1 MILQWEPVRGFGWR
15 DTVAYVIRHVSH
27 AVQKMDKRE
36 KGLGTRWET
45 GSVSQMQTE
54 DGWAAI
60 VETELEINSETV
72 EVESTGPSFP

>member
-1 MILQWEPVRGFGWR
+1 
-15 DTVAYVIRHVSH
+15 
-27 AVQKMDKRE
+27 MDKRE

-54 DGWAAI
+54 DGWAAT